1 MIYIDKLEKVPTGL
15 KSLKSKVHKLNVD
28 KLVPVLADL
37 SELSDVVKNV
47 KKDV

>member
-15 KSLKSKVHKLNVD
+15 KTLKSKVHKLNVD

-37 SELSDVVKNV
+37 SELNDVVKNV

>member
-1 MIYIDKLEKVPTGL
+1 MTYIDKLEKVPTGL
-15 KSLKSKVHKLNVD
+15 KTLKSKVHKLNVD